1 MKEFERHEASEVSIA
16 DMARQAF
23 AVLAALV
30 GLGTKLA
37 GIYFAFKLFGAAYS
51 ALTAPELFGPIV
63 DQWAQNLGG
72 DQPMFEAEGV
82 RLSPRLVAVFV
93 LGGCG
98 LILLWI
104 TVAVISV
111 GAKVVY
117 WMGTDLDAVRRVLSQ
132 VFGPATIQVVKG
144 PQEKPPKP
152 LSVPPRQ

>member
-1 MKEFERHEASEVSIA
+1 MTDFEPREASEFSMA
-16 DMARQAF
+16 DAARQAF
-23 AVLAALV
+23 TVLAALV
-30 GLGTKLA
+30 GLGTMLA
-37 GIYFAFKLFGAAYS
+37 GVYFAFKLFGAAYS
-51 ALTAPELFGPIV
+51 AVTTPELFGPIV
-63 DQWAQNLGG
+63 DQWSQHLGG

-82 RLSPRLVAVFV
+82 RLSPRLGAVFV

-111 GAKVVY
+111 GARVVY

-132 VFGPATIQVVKG
+132 VFGPSTIQVVKG